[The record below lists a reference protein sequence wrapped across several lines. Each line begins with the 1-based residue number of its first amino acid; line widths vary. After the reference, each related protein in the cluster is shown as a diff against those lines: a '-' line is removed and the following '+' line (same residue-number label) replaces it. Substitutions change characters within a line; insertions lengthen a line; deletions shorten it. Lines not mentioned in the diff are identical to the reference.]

1 MIDLDNLFVGDIE
14 TRGLLDVLHSEED
27 FHVLSLGYKGQD
39 GKWNIKSTN
48 SREDVVKIFCNLEN
62 NIVMHN
68 GRRYDK
74 PAIEKMFGIVVTA
87 NIIDSLSLAWYLE
100 PNRIKEGKKYGLE
113 SYGEE
118 FGVPKPE
125 IENWEDLTYEDY
137 KHRCEEDVKINIKL
151 WEKLLA
157 KLRLVYDEDEANS
170 QRIINLLN
178 WIMDCSYMQEKQKI
192 KVDMVKL
199 EENLSHF
206 EYLKEEKIQQLI
218 KAMPKRKI
226 IKEVNKPKKMFKAD
240 GTDSALATKWY
251 SRLEE
256 LGAGRDYPH
265 DVVKYIDSFEDANP
279 NSVQQKKEWLYS
291 LGWKPQT
298 FKHNRDKET
307 GEVKIVEQIM
317 TDEKMLCPSVL
328 KLIEVEPAIEHLD
341 GLTVLTHR
349 IGLLKGF
356 RDNADENNKI
366 YQRLTSLAVSIR
378 FKHGI
383 IVNLPRYTGK
393 GDIRDGKWI
402 RECLIAGEGNKIVQS
417 DLSGIESRTSD
428 HYTFHINPERIKKTQ
443 MPFFD
448 PHCEIAVF
456 ANLMTRDEEI
466 YYVYKSAVKDNPDL
480 KLETFSELYQPT
492 EEVYRLLELPKEEQS
507 ALMNKIKMQRSK
519 GKTTNYASLYLVG
532 AETLSRNLEISK
544 IEAQGLIDAYWKIHF
559 AVKVASDNFEVKRV
573 GNENWIFNPIS
584 RFWYYL
590 RNEKDKFSVV
600 NQSSAVFCFNMW
612 VWNCTRK
619 GIWPV
624 TQSHDDQ
631 LYVVPED
638 KVEETVKI
646 INTSMDNV
654 NKQLKL
660 NVLLACET
668 QVGNNVAET
677 H

>member
-1 MIDLDNLFVGDIE
+1 VCSSDLVFVADIE
-14 TRGLLDVLHSEED
+14 TKGLLDVLHSEED
-27 FHVLSLGYKGQD
+27 FHVLSLGYKDQE

-48 SREDVVKIFCNLEN
+48 IREDVLKVFCNPAN

-74 PAIEKMFGIVVTA
+74 PAIEKMFGVVVTA

-113 SYGEE
+113 SYGED
-118 FGVPKPE
+118 FGVLKPE
-125 IENWEDLTYEDY
+125 VSDWQNLDYEEY
-137 KHRCEEDVKINIKL
+137 KHRCQEDVLINIKL

-157 KLRLVYDEDEANS
+157 KLRLIYDEDETNS
-170 QRIINLLN
+170 QRIVNLLN
-178 WIMDCSYMQEKQKI
+178 WIMDCSYMQEQQKI
-192 KVDMVKL
+192 EVDMVKL

-206 EYLKEEKIQQLI
+206 ESLKEEKIKQLI
-218 KAMPKRKI
+218 EAMPKKKI
-226 IKEVNKPKKMFKAD
+226 IKELNKPKKMFKSD
-240 GTDSALATKWY
+240 GSDSALALKWY
-251 SRLEE
+251 AKLEE

-265 DVVKYIDSFEDANP
+265 DVVKYIDSFEDGNP
-279 NSVQQKKEWLYS
+279 DSVKQKKEWLYS

-298 FKHNRDKET
+298 FKHNRNKET
-307 GEVKIVEQIM
+307 NEVKIVEQIM
-317 TDEKMLCPSVL
+317 TDDKMLCPSVL

-356 RDNADENNKI
+356 RDNRDENNMI
-366 YQRLTSLAVSIR
+366 YQRLASLAVTLR
-378 FKHGI
+378 FKHGT

-402 RECLIAGEGNKIVQS
+402 RECLIAGKGKKVVQS

-480 KLETFSELYQPT
+480 KIETFSELYQPT
-492 EEVYRLLELPKEEQS
+492 EEVYRLLALPKEEQG

-519 GKTTNYASLYLVG
+519 GKSTNYASLYSVG
-532 AETLSRNLEISK
+532 AETLGRNLEISK

-559 AVKVASDNFEVKRV
+559 AVRVVSDSFEVKRV

-590 RNEKDKFSVV
+590 RNEKDKFSVI

-631 LYVVPED
+631 LFVVED
-638 KVEETVKI
+638 NKVDETIKI
-646 INTSMDNV
+646 IADSMRNT
-654 NKQLKL
+654 NKQLNL
-660 NVLLACET
+660 NVPLACET

>member
-1 MIDLDNLFVGDIE
+1 
-14 TRGLLDVLHSEED
+14 
-27 FHVLSLGYKGQD
+27 
-39 GKWNIKSTN
+39 
-48 SREDVVKIFCNLEN
+48 
-62 NIVMHN
+62 
-68 GRRYDK
+68 
-74 PAIEKMFGIVVTA
+74 
-87 NIIDSLSLAWYLE
+87 LE

-113 SYGEE
+113 SYGED
-118 FGVPKPE
+118 FGVLKPA
-125 IENWEDLTYEDY
+125 IESWEGLTYEEY
-137 KHRCEEDVKINIKL
+137 KHRCEQDTLINIKL

-157 KLRLVYDEDEANS
+157 KLRLIYDEDETNS
-170 QRIINLLN
+170 QRIVNLLN
-178 WIMDCSYMQEKQKI
+178 WIMDCSYMQEQQKI
-192 KVDMVKL
+192 EVDMVKL

-206 EYLKEEKIQQLI
+206 ESLKEEKIKQLI
-218 KAMPKRKI
+218 EAMPKKKI
-226 IKEVNKPKKMFKAD
+226 IKELNKPKKMFKAD
-240 GTDSALATKWY
+240 GSDSALALKWY
-251 SRLEE
+251 AKLEE

-265 DVVKYIDSFEDANP
+265 DVVKYIDSFEDGNP
-279 NSVQQKKEWLYS
+279 DSVKQKKEWLYS

-298 FKHNRDKET
+298 FKHNRNKET
-307 GEVKIVEQIM
+307 NEVKIVEQIM
-317 TDEKMLCPSVL
+317 TDDKMLCPSVL

-356 RDNADENNKI
+356 RDNRDENNMI
-366 YQRLTSLAVSIR
+366 YQRLSQLTISLRWAHSV
-378 FKHGI
+378 
-383 IVNLPRYTGK
+383 IVNLPKYTGK
-393 GDIRDGKWI
+393 QDIRDGKWI
-402 RECLIAGEGNKIVQS
+402 RECLVAGKGKKVVQS

-448 PHCEIAVF
+448 PHCEIAVQS
-456 ANLMTRDEEI
+456 NLMTRDEE
-466 YYVYKSAVKDNPDL
+466 VFFVFKSAVKDNPEL
-480 KLETFSELYQPT
+480 QVETFSEIYKPT
-492 EEVYRLLELPKEEQS
+492 EEVYRMLSLPPEEQS
-507 ALMNKIKMQRSK
+507 KIIGSLKLQRSK
-519 GKTTNYASLYLVG
+519 GKTTNYASLYKVG
-532 AETLSRNLEISK
+532 AETLGRNLEISK

-559 AVKVASDNFEVKRV
+559 AVRMASDSFEVKRV

-590 RNEKDKFSVV
+590 RNEKDKFSIV

-631 LYVVPED
+631 LFVVDED

-654 NKQLKL
+654 NKQLQL

>member
-1 MIDLDNLFVGDIE
+1 MIDLDKVFVADIE
-14 TRGLLDVLHSEED
+14 TKGLLDALHSEED
-27 FHVLSLGYKGQD
+27 FHVLSLGYKDQE

-48 SREDVVKIFCNLEN
+48 IREDVLKVFCNPAN

-74 PAIEKMFGIVVTA
+74 PAVEKMFGVVVTA

-113 SYGEE
+113 SYGED
-118 FGVPKPE
+118 FGVLKPA
-125 IENWEDLTYEDY
+125 IESWEGLTYEEY
-137 KHRCEEDVKINIKL
+137 KHRCEQDTLINIKL

-157 KLRLVYDEDEANS
+157 KLRLIYDEDETNS
-170 QRIINLLN
+170 QRIVNLLN
-178 WIMDCSYMQEKQKI
+178 WIMDCSYMQEQQKI
-192 KVDMVKL
+192 EVDMVKL

-206 EYLKEEKIQQLI
+206 ESLKEEKIKQLI
-218 KAMPKRKI
+218 EAMPKKKI
-226 IKEVNKPKKMFKAD
+226 IKELNKPKKMFKAD
-240 GTDSALATKWY
+240 GSDSALALKWY
-251 SRLEE
+251 AKLEE

-265 DVVKYIDSFEDANP
+265 DVVKYIDSFEDGNP
-279 NSVQQKKEWLYS
+279 DSVKQKKEWLYS

-298 FKHNRDKET
+298 FKHNRNKET
-307 GEVKIVEQIM
+307 NEVKIVEQIM
-317 TDEKMLCPSVL
+317 TDDKMLCPSVL

-356 RDNADENNKI
+356 RDNRDENNMI
-366 YQRLTSLAVSIR
+366 YQRLSQLTISLRWAHSV
-378 FKHGI
+378 
-383 IVNLPRYTGK
+383 IVNLPKYTGK
-393 GDIRDGKWI
+393 QDIRDGKWI
-402 RECLIAGEGNKIVQS
+402 RECLVAGKGKKVVQS

-448 PHCEIAVF
+448 PHCEIAVQS
-456 ANLMTRDEEI
+456 NLMTRDEE
-466 YYVYKSAVKDNPDL
+466 VFFVFKSAVKDNPEL
-480 KLETFSELYQPT
+480 QVETFSEIYKPT
-492 EEVYRLLELPKEEQS
+492 EEVYRMLSLPPEEQS
-507 ALMNKIKMQRSK
+507 KIIGSLKLQRSK
-519 GKTTNYASLYLVG
+519 GKTTNYASLYKVG
-532 AETLSRNLEISK
+532 AETLGRNLEISK

-559 AVKVASDNFEVKRV
+559 AVRMASDSFEVKRV

-590 RNEKDKFSVV
+590 RNEKDKFSIV

-631 LYVVPED
+631 LFVVDED

-654 NKQLKL
+654 NKQLQL